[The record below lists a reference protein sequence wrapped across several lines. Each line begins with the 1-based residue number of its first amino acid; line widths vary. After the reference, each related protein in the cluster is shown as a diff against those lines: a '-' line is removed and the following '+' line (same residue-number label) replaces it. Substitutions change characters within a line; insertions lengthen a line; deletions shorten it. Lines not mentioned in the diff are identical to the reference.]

1 MSSTIS
7 VNVQGKTTNEVI
19 THLEAM
25 LKELR
30 TQSPKAGAPENK
42 MRKPAKAAAI
52 EEEEEEIDED
62 EIEAGEDDAPT
73 VKTKGKKAKAIEED
87 EDEEEEDEDEDA
99 EDEEEEE
106 ESEEVTMKQAR
117 DAILALGKKK
127 GSSVAKGVLSRFNL
141 KSVAELDK
149 KSSAKYYAP
158 IVSKCRSL
166 MAKK

>member
-1 MSSTIS
+1 MSSMIS

-42 MRKPAKAAAI
+42 MQKKAAKPAI
-52 EEEEEEIDED
+52 EEEEIDED

-73 VKTKGKKAKAIEED
+73 VKSKKKAKAVEED
-87 EDEEEEDEDEDA
+87 EEEELDEDESDDAEDEEEEDED
-99 EDEEEEE
+99 
-106 ESEEVTMKQAR
+106 SEEVTMKEAR
-117 DAILALGKKK
+117 DAILNLGKKK
-127 GSSVAKGVLSRFNL
+127 GSATAKQVLSRFNL
-141 KSVAELDK
+141 KSVAELEK

-158 IVSKCRSL
+158 IVDRCKAL
-166 MAKK
+166 LKK

>member
-30 TQSPKAGAPENK
+30 TQSPKLGAPENK
-42 MRKPAKAAAI
+42 MSKKAAKPAI
-52 EEEEEEIDED
+52 DEEDEIDED

-73 VKTKGKKAKAIEED
+73 VKSKKKAKAVEED
-87 EDEEEEDEDEDA
+87 EEEEEIDDAEDEEEEDED
-99 EDEEEEE
+99 
-106 ESEEVTMKQAR
+106 SEEVTMKEAR
-117 DAILALGKKK
+117 DAILNLGKKK
-127 GSSVAKGVLSRFNL
+127 GSATAKQVLSRFNL
-141 KSVAELDK
+141 KSVAELEK

-158 IVSKCRSL
+158 IVDRCKAL
-166 MAKK
+166 LKK

>member
-30 TQSPKAGAPENK
+30 TKSPKAGAPENK
-42 MRKPAKAAAI
+42 MSKKAAVV
-52 EEEEEEIDED
+52 EEDEDEIDED
-62 EIEAGEDDAPT
+62 EIDVAELKSKKKKAKPAVEEEDEEEEDIDEDDA
-73 VKTKGKKAKAIEED
+73 ED
-87 EDEEEEDEDEDA
+87 EADEEEEDEDDG
-99 EDEEEEE
+99 
-106 ESEEVTMKQAR
+106 EVTLKQAR
-117 DAILALGKKK
+117 DAILNLGKKK
-127 GSSVAKGVLSRFNL
+127 GSSVAKGVLSRHNL

-149 KSSAKYYAP
+149 KSSQKYYAP
-158 IVSKCRSL
+158 IVSRCKAL

>member
-30 TQSPKAGAPENK
+30 TKSPKDGAPENK
-42 MRKPAKAAAI
+42 MSKKAAVV
-52 EEEEEEIDED
+52 EEDEDEIDGD

-73 VKTKGKKAKAIEED
+73 VKSKKKKAKPAVEEEDEED
-87 EDEEEEDEDEDA
+87 EDDG
-99 EDEEEEE
+99 
-106 ESEEVTMKQAR
+106 EVTLKQAR
-117 DAILALGKKK
+117 EAILNLGKKK
-127 GSSVAKGVLSRFNL
+127 GSSVAKGVLSRHNL
-141 KSVAELDK
+141 KSVTELDK
-149 KSSAKYYAP
+149 KSSVKYYAP
-158 IVSKCRSL
+158 IVSRCKAL